1 MSTFQLKNKVA
12 LVTGGSRG
20 IGLAIAEELLRR
32 NCNVMISG
40 RSEKS
45 LKEAAMQL
53 RQVSNETDGGLHD
66 VCRGDIQEID
76 DAKRMISTTVD
87 RFGGVDIVINNAGV
101 GLFGD
106 VADQSVEDW
115 DSVIGTNLSG
125 VFYCCR
131 AAIPYLRE
139 RGGGWIINVSSL
151 AGSHPFATGGAYCAS
166 KAGLDAFTTALMQ
179 ELRFDGIRVSS
190 VAPGSVG
197 TSFAGGSRHAA
208 EPWKLTPTDVARIV
222 VDLLSH
228 DTRSLPSR
236 MEIRP
241 SQPNK
246 S

>member
-20 IGLAIAEELLRR
+20 IGLAVAKELLRR

-45 LKEAAMQL
+45 LEEAAMQL
-53 RQVSNETDGGLHD
+53 RQVINDTDVGSHD
-66 VCRGDIQEID
+66 VCRGDVQKAC
-76 DAKRMISTTVD
+76 DAKQMIRSTVD
-87 RFGGVDIVINNAGV
+87 KFGGVDIVINNAGV
-101 GLFGD
+101 GIFED
-106 VADQSVEDW
+106 VSEQSVEDW
-115 DSVIGTNLSG
+115 DCVISTNLSG
-125 VFYCCR
+125 VFYCCQ

-151 AGSHPFATGGAYCAS
+151 AGSHPFATGAAYCAS

-190 VAPGSVG
+190 VAPGSVS
-197 TSFAGGSRHAA
+197 TSFAGGSRHAV
-208 EPWKLTPTDVARIV
+208 EPWKLTPADVAKAV
-222 VDLLSH
+222 VDLLGH

>member
-20 IGLAIAEELLRR
+20 IGLAVAKELLRR

-45 LKEAAMQL
+45 LEEAAMQL
-53 RQVSNETDGGLHD
+53 RQVNNDTDVGSHD
-66 VCRGDIQEID
+66 VCRGDVQKAC
-76 DAKRMISTTVD
+76 DAKQMIRSTVD
-87 RFGGVDIVINNAGV
+87 KFGGVDIVINNAGV
-101 GLFGD
+101 GIFED
-106 VADQSVEDW
+106 VSEQSVEDW
-115 DSVIGTNLSG
+115 DCVISTNLSG
-125 VFYCCR
+125 VFYCCQ

-151 AGSHPFATGGAYCAS
+151 AGSHPFATGAAYCAS

-190 VAPGSVG
+190 VAPGSVS
-197 TSFAGGSRHAA
+197 TSFAGGSRHAV
-208 EPWKLTPTDVARIV
+208 EPWKLTPADVAKAV
-222 VDLLSH
+222 VDLLGH

>member
-45 LKEAAMQL
+45 LKEAAVQL

-87 RFGGVDIVINNAGV
+87 KFGGVDIVINNAGV

-115 DSVIGTNLSG
+115 NSVIGTNLSG

>member
-20 IGLAIAEELLRR
+20 IGLAVAKELLRR

-45 LKEAAMQL
+45 LEEAAMQL
-53 RQVSNETDGGLHD
+53 RQVNNDTDVGSHD
-66 VCRGDIQEID
+66 VCRGDIQKAC
-76 DAKRMISTTVD
+76 DAKQMIRSTVD
-87 RFGGVDIVINNAGV
+87 KFGGVDIVINNAGV
-101 GLFGD
+101 GIFED
-106 VADQSVEDW
+106 VSEQSVEDW
-115 DSVIGTNLSG
+115 DCVISTNLSG
-125 VFYCCR
+125 VFYCCQ

-151 AGSHPFATGGAYCAS
+151 AGSHPFATGAAYCAS

-190 VAPGSVG
+190 VAPGSVS
-197 TSFAGGSRHAA
+197 TSFAGGSRHAV
-208 EPWKLTPTDVARIV
+208 EPWKLTPADVAKAV
-222 VDLLSH
+222 VDLLGH

>member
-1 MSTFQLKNKVA
+1 MLTFQLKNKVA

-20 IGLAIAEELLRR
+20 IGLAVAEELLRQ

-45 LKEAAMQL
+45 LEEAATQL
-53 RQVSNETDGGLHD
+53 RQVSNQADGGLSD
-66 VCRGDIQEID
+66 VLRSDIQKIG
-76 DAKRMISTTVD
+76 DAEHMLSTLVD

-101 GLFGD
+101 GLFED

-115 DSVIGTNLSG
+115 DRVIGTNLSG
-125 VFYCCR
+125 VFYCCS

-151 AGSHPFATGGAYCAS
+151 AGSHPFASGAAYCAS

-197 TSFAGGSRHAA
+197 TSFAGGSRHAV
-208 EPWKLTPTDVARIV
+208 EPWKLTPADVAKAV
-222 VDLLSH
+222 VGLLGH
-228 DTRSLPSR
+228 DARSLPSR

-241 SQPNK
+241 SQPK
-246 S
+246 KP

>member
-1 MSTFQLKNKVA
+1 
-12 LVTGGSRG
+12 
-20 IGLAIAEELLRR
+20 
-32 NCNVMISG
+32 MIS
-40 RSEKS
+40 
-45 LKEAAMQL
+45 
-53 RQVSNETDGGLHD
+53 
-66 VCRGDIQEID
+66 
-76 DAKRMISTTVD
+76 STVN
-87 RFGGVDIVINNAGV
+87 RFGGIDIVINNAGV
-101 GLFGD
+101 GIFED

-115 DSVIGTNLSG
+115 ERVIGTNLSG

-131 AAIPYLRE
+131 AAVPYLRE

-151 AGSHPFATGGAYCAS
+151 AGSHPFATGAAYCAS

-197 TSFAGGSRHAA
+197 TSFAGGSRHAV
-208 EPWKLTPTDVARIV
+208 EPWKLTANDVAKVV
-222 VDLLSH
+222 VDLLGH

-236 MEIRP
+236 VEIRP

>member
-1 MSTFQLKNKVA
+1 MSIFQLKNKVA

-20 IGLAIAEELLRR
+20 IGLAVAKELLRR

-45 LKEAAMQL
+45 LEEAAMQL
-53 RQVSNETDGGLHD
+53 RQVNNDTDVGSHD
-66 VCRGDIQEID
+66 VCRGDIQKAC
-76 DAKRMISTTVD
+76 DAKQMIRSTVD
-87 RFGGVDIVINNAGV
+87 KFGGVDIVINNAGV
-101 GLFGD
+101 GIFED
-106 VADQSVEDW
+106 VSEQSVEDW
-115 DSVIGTNLSG
+115 DCVISTNLSG
-125 VFYCCR
+125 VFYCCQ

-151 AGSHPFATGGAYCAS
+151 AGSHPFATGAAYCAS

-190 VAPGSVG
+190 VAPGSVS

-208 EPWKLTPTDVARIV
+208 EPWKLTPADVAKVV
-222 VDLLSH
+222 VDLLGH

>member
-12 LVTGGSRG
+12 LITGGSRG
-20 IGLAIAEELLRR
+20 IGLAVAKELLRR

-45 LKEAAMQL
+45 LEEAASEL
-53 RQVSNETDGGLHD
+53 RGVNNGTDVGLHD
-66 VCRGDIQEID
+66 VYRGDVQKIV
-76 DAKRMISTTVD
+76 DAEKMIVSTVNK
-87 RFGGVDIVINNAGV
+87 FGGVDIVINNAGV
-101 GLFGD
+101 GLFED
-106 VADQSVEDW
+106 VADQSHEDW
-115 DSVIGTNLSG
+115 DRVIGTNLSG
-125 VFYCCR
+125 VFYCCS

-151 AGSHPFATGGAYCAS
+151 AGSHPFATGAAYCAS

-190 VAPGSVG
+190 VAPGSVS

-208 EPWKLTPTDVARIV
+208 EPWKLTPADVAKAV
-222 VDLLSH
+222 VDLLGH

>member
-20 IGLAIAEELLRR
+20 IGLAVAKELLRR

-45 LKEAAMQL
+45 LEEAAMQL
-53 RQVSNETDGGLHD
+53 RQVNNDTDVGSHD
-66 VCRGDIQEID
+66 VCRGDVQKAC
-76 DAKRMISTTVD
+76 DAKQMIRSTVD
-87 RFGGVDIVINNAGV
+87 KFGGVDIVINNAGV
-101 GLFGD
+101 GIFED
-106 VADQSVEDW
+106 VSEQSVEDW
-115 DSVIGTNLSG
+115 DCVISTNLSG
-125 VFYCCR
+125 VFYCCQ

-151 AGSHPFATGGAYCAS
+151 AGSHPFATGAAYCAS

-190 VAPGSVG
+190 VAPGSVS

-208 EPWKLTPTDVARIV
+208 EPWKLTPADVAKAV
-222 VDLLSH
+222 VGLLSH

>member
-1 MSTFQLKNKVA
+1 MSIFQLKNKVA

-20 IGLAIAEELLRR
+20 IGLAVAKELLRR

-45 LKEAAMQL
+45 LEEAAMQL
-53 RQVSNETDGGLHD
+53 RQVINDTDVGSHD
-66 VCRGDIQEID
+66 VCRGDVQKAC
-76 DAKRMISTTVD
+76 DAKQMIRSTVD
-87 RFGGVDIVINNAGV
+87 KFGGVDIVINNAGV
-101 GLFGD
+101 GIFED
-106 VADQSVEDW
+106 VSEQSVEDW
-115 DSVIGTNLSG
+115 DCVISTNLSG
-125 VFYCCR
+125 VFYCCQ

-151 AGSHPFATGGAYCAS
+151 AGSHPFATGAAYCAS

-190 VAPGSVG
+190 VAPGSVS
-197 TSFAGGSRHAA
+197 TSFAGGSRHAV
-208 EPWKLTPTDVARIV
+208 EPWKLTPADVAKAV
-222 VDLLSH
+222 VDLLGH

>member
-1 MSTFQLKNKVA
+1 MSIFQLKNKVA

-20 IGLAIAEELLRR
+20 IGLAVAKELLRR

-45 LKEAAMQL
+45 LEEAAMQL
-53 RQVSNETDGGLHD
+53 RQVNNDTDVGSHD
-66 VCRGDIQEID
+66 VCRGDVQKAC
-76 DAKRMISTTVD
+76 DAKQMIRSTVD
-87 RFGGVDIVINNAGV
+87 KFGGVDIVINNAGV
-101 GLFGD
+101 GIFED
-106 VADQSVEDW
+106 VSEQSVEDW
-115 DSVIGTNLSG
+115 DCVISTNLSG
-125 VFYCCR
+125 VFYCCQ

-151 AGSHPFATGGAYCAS
+151 AGSHPFATGAAYCAS

-190 VAPGSVG
+190 VAPGSVS
-197 TSFAGGSRHAA
+197 TSFAGGSGHAV
-208 EPWKLTPTDVARIV
+208 EPWKLTPADVAKAV
-222 VDLLSH
+222 VDLLGH

>member
-20 IGLAIAEELLRR
+20 IGLAVAKELLRR

-45 LKEAAMQL
+45 LEEAAMQL
-53 RQVSNETDGGLHD
+53 RQVNNDTDVGSHD
-66 VCRGDIQEID
+66 VCRGDVQKAC
-76 DAKRMISTTVD
+76 DAKQMIRSTVD
-87 RFGGVDIVINNAGV
+87 KFGGVDIVINNAGV
-101 GLFGD
+101 GIFED
-106 VADQSVEDW
+106 VSEQSVEDW
-115 DSVIGTNLSG
+115 DCVISTNLSG
-125 VFYCCR
+125 VFYCCQ

-151 AGSHPFATGGAYCAS
+151 AGSHPFATGAAYCAS

-190 VAPGSVG
+190 VAPGSVS

-208 EPWKLTPTDVARIV
+208 EPWKLAAADVVKSV
-222 VDLLSH
+222 VDLLGH

>member
-20 IGLAIAEELLRR
+20 IGLAVAKELLQR

-45 LKEAAMQL
+45 LEEAATQL
-53 RQVSNETDGGLHD
+53 RRVNNDTDVGLHG
-66 VCRGDIQEID
+66 VCRGDVQKVFDVEQ
-76 DAKRMISTTVD
+76 MLMSTVD
-87 RFGGVDIVINNAGV
+87 QFGGVDIVVNNAGV
-101 GLFGD
+101 GIFGN
-106 VADQSVEDW
+106 VSEQSAEDW
-115 DSVIGTNLSG
+115 ERVIGTNLSG

-151 AGSHPFATGGAYCAS
+151 AGSHPFATGAAYCAS

-190 VAPGSVG
+190 IAPGSVG
-197 TSFAGGSRHAA
+197 TSFASGSRHAS
-208 EPWKLTPTDVARIV
+208 EPWKLTPADVAKSV
-222 VDLLSH
+222 VDLLGH

-241 SQPNK
+241 SQPKK

>member
-1 MSTFQLKNKVA
+1 
-12 LVTGGSRG
+12 
-20 IGLAIAEELLRR
+20 
-32 NCNVMISG
+32 MISG

-179 ELRFDGIRVSS
+179 DLRFDGIRVSS

>member
-1 MSTFQLKNKVA
+1 MSIFQLKNKVA

-20 IGLAIAEELLRR
+20 IGLAVAKELLRR

-45 LKEAAMQL
+45 LEEAAMQL
-53 RQVSNETDGGLHD
+53 RQVNNDTDVGSHD
-66 VCRGDIQEID
+66 VCRGDVQKAC
-76 DAKRMISTTVD
+76 DAKQMIRSTVD
-87 RFGGVDIVINNAGV
+87 KFGGVDIVINNAGV
-101 GLFGD
+101 GIFED
-106 VADQSVEDW
+106 VSEQSVEDW
-115 DSVIGTNLSG
+115 DCVISTNLSG
-125 VFYCCR
+125 VFYCCQ

-151 AGSHPFATGGAYCAS
+151 AGSHPFATGAAYCAS

-190 VAPGSVG
+190 VAPGSVS
-197 TSFAGGSRHAA
+197 TSFAGGSGHAV
-208 EPWKLTPTDVARIV
+208 EPWKLTPADVAKAV
-222 VDLLSH
+222 VDLLGH
-228 DTRSLPSR
+228 ETRSLPSR